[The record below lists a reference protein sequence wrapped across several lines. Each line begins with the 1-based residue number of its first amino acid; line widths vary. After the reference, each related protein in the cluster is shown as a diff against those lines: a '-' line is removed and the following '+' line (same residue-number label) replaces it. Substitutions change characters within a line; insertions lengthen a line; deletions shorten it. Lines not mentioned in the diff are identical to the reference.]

1 MYERLKVAKPATVC
15 VNGFAGDH
23 ACQNMDLL
31 AHVPL
36 SSFST
41 NPSAANDVWGFYDVN
56 DGKEYAILGL
66 RNGVGVVE
74 VTDPEA
80 PRMVGSVSSQSTSW
94 RDIKVYQHFNRV
106 TARWDSYA
114 YVTADSASVGTM
126 IIDLRSLPNEISVAA
141 SDNSDIS
148 AHNVYL
154 SNVDYSMGVALN
166 GVDPFLHIAGSNR
179 NGGAFNTYRLD
190 NPIEPES
197 VYSNESSSRTNYSH
211 DVSSMVV
218 TDDRKDTQCVAAGPH
233 CEIFFD
239 FNEDNFQ
246 IWDKTQNSA
255 PSRLSTTSYPKVS
268 YVHSGWYT
276 EDKQV
281 VLVHDE
287 LDEMDYG
294 LNSTVRLFELSD
306 FGSPSLLSTWTG
318 PTGAIDHNGFVRGN
332 RYYMSNY
339 TRGVTVLD
347 ISDTSNPVDIGFFDT
362 FPVSDNT
369 SFNGAWGVYP
379 YLPSGVVL
387 VSDISSGLY
396 IVRDNTVQPS
406 QGSASFDAL
415 TYLVEEG
422 ESATISVD
430 RNGGSAGDVSVK
442 WEILAGA
449 TDDSDLTLDSGTFNW
464 SDGESQSKSISIPV
478 ASDTRGE
485 PKESFF
491 VRLYDPVGSLSLE
504 SPSIAVVSIEASEG
518 TVDENQLPVVDAGS
532 DQTVDA
538 ETTVNL
544 QGSATDA
551 DSSDLTYR
559 WEQLSGTTVSIA
571 QADSAT
577 AEFTAPGEAAELS
590 FKLTVTDDVGGEG
603 SDSVVVNVVVPPP
616 PPVVTPAKSSGGG
629 GGCTLSHNASSD
641 SSLLMLLLGL
651 SLLMVRRRYLVL

>member
-1 MYERLKVAKPATVC
+1 
-15 VNGFAGDH
+15 
-23 ACQNMDLL
+23 
-31 AHVPL
+31 
-36 SSFST
+36 
-41 NPSAANDVWGFYDVN
+41 
-56 DGKEYAILGL
+56 
-66 RNGVGVVE
+66 
-74 VTDPEA
+74 
-80 PRMVGSVSSQSTSW
+80 
-94 RDIKVYQHFNRV
+94 
-106 TARWDSYA
+106 
-114 YVTADSASVGTM
+114 M

-154 SNVDYSMGVALN
+154 SNVDYSLGVALN

-190 NPIEPES
+190 NPVEPES

>member
-1 MYERLKVAKPATVC
+1 
-15 VNGFAGDH
+15 
-23 ACQNMDLL
+23 
-31 AHVPL
+31 
-36 SSFST
+36 
-41 NPSAANDVWGFYDVN
+41 
-56 DGKEYAILGL
+56 
-66 RNGVGVVE
+66 
-74 VTDPEA
+74 
-80 PRMVGSVSSQSTSW
+80 MVGSVSSESTSW

-126 IIDLRSLPNEISVAA
+126 IIDLRALPNEISVAA

-154 SNVDYSMGVALN
+154 SNVDYSLGVALN

-197 VYSNESSSRTNYSH
+197 VYSNESSSRSNYSH

-255 PSRLSTTSYPKVS
+255 PARLSTTSYPKVS

-449 TDDSDLTLDSGTFNW
+449 TDDGDITLDSGTFNW
-464 SDGESQSKSISIPV
+464 SDGESQSQSISIPV

-538 ETTVNL
+538 ETTVSL

-551 DSSDLTYR
+551 DSTDLTYR
-559 WEQLSGTTVSIA
+559 WEQLSGATVSIS
-571 QADSAT
+571 QADSAA

-616 PPVVTPAKSSGGG
+616 PPVVTPAASSGGG

-641 SSLLMLLLGL
+641 SSLLMLLLAL
-651 SLLMVRRRYLVL
+651 SLLIIRRRYLVL